1 MFGVISLVPFK
12 NEKATLIHH
21 GLILSRH
28 HPNLF
33 DVQLC
38 AQQLFGFLIAIMM
51 NKLYCGSLNSVWVGS
66 YTLKVTNV
74 VIYMHVAYTLSV
86 KTLRVEFCP

>member
-21 GLILSRH
+21 GLILSQH
-28 HPNLF
+28 HPNLY
-33 DVQLC
+33 DIQLC

-51 NKLYCGSLNSVWVGS
+51 NTLYCRRLNSVRVG
-66 YTLKVTNV
+66 
-74 VIYMHVAYTLSV
+74 
-86 KTLRVEFCP
+86 